1 VSAGLPGV
9 LAPLGPILDRYGY
22 LAVAWLVAVESF
34 GIPAPGQTII
44 IVAGVYAGTGRMSIA
59 GVAAI
64 AFVAATGGDNIG
76 YAIGWLGGR
85 GLVLRVGRFIGLTER
100 RLRKAESFFARHG
113 AAVVA
118 GARFVDGLRQVNGV
132 VAGMAGMR
140 WWRFLLFNALGAAVW
155 VTVYTGLGY
164 YAGANI
170 DVVYDHVRRYQLYLL
185 IAVVVVAAALLVRR
199 HRRRAL
205 PCGQSD
211 HNPIRVRVVA
221 ESEDVA

>member
-1 VSAGLPGV
+1 M

-22 LAVAWLVAVESF
+22 LAVAGFVMVESF

-44 IVAGVYAGTGRMSIA
+44 IVAGVYAGTGRMSITA
-59 GVAAI
+59 VAAI

-76 YAIGWLGGR
+76 YAIGRRGGR
-85 GLVLRVGRFIGLTER
+85 RLVLRVGRFIGLTER
-100 RLRKAESFFARHG
+100 RLRKAESFFARRG
-113 AAVVA
+113 ATVVA

-155 VTVYTGLGY
+155 VVVYTGVGY

-170 DVVYDHVRRYQLYLL
+170 DVVYDRIHRYQLYLL
-185 IAVVVVAAALLVRR
+185 IALVLVVVALLVRR
-199 HRRRAL
+199 HRRRAG
-205 PCGQSD
+205 PTT
-211 HNPIRVRVVA
+211 
-221 ESEDVA
+221 